1 MSLAGIRRTVATEAE
16 LEYHLEPPIMFVT
29 ASVQRGDVARFA
41 EHGAA
46 GYLAKP
52 FTP

>member
-1 MSLAGIRRTVATEAE
+1 
-16 LEYHLEPPIMFVT
+16 MFVT
-29 ASVQRGDVARFA
+29 ASVQRGDVARFS

-52 FTP
+52 FSPKALREKIDELIASRPAVR